1 MKLTDKF
8 FSLFKRDAILFF
20 ATLLTGIVIARQLG
34 PEMMGIW
41 TILLLI
47 PGYAEAFGRFQFD
60 VSAVYF
66 IGKKKAD
73 IGEVTFILHLVALIA
88 ALIIGCAFV
97 VGFEWFYQR
106 LFANI
111 EADVRTLAFVVLVIY
126 PLRLIYINY
135 SYLLIA
141 HEDIK
146 AYNMTVIIQALLTA
160 SLSIFLI
167 MALEMGIYGALVGS
181 LTGLS
186 ISIIYA
192 AYKVQRIARLRFSL
206 NVGLFVEM
214 TKYAVHYYFSGL
226 IGYFQNNVTS
236 LIAAVFIGPAQVA
249 FYAVGKSICEV
260 STRMVPVAVNTALF
274 PHVARLND
282 TDESGGLVARLF
294 RVTLLILIGSSVC
307 LSLLIKPV
315 VYVLYGSPY
324 YPLIIPFL
332 IMIPG
337 VVLVQSALVFSTFF
351 SGLGRPDLLPKASLF
366 PLLLQAVLSA
376 LMIPELGIIGAA
388 QSFSLSALVL
398 FLIQTTFFLR
408 LSKVGIG
415 QLVPGTQDVR
425 SVWGFVAGKLVT
437 LVPGW
442 RKGAGPGAGR

>member
-88 ALIIGCAFV
+88 ALLIGCVFL
-97 VGFEWFYQR
+97 VGFEWFYLR
-106 LFANI
+106 LFSNI
-111 EADVRTLAFVVLVIY
+111 ESDVRALAFVVLIIY
-126 PLRLIYINY
+126 PLRLVYINY

-141 HEDIK
+141 KEDIK
-146 AYNMTVIIQALLTA
+146 SYNMTVIIQAILTA

-167 MALEMGIYGALVGS
+167 VALEMGIYGALVGS

-186 ISIIYA
+186 VAIIYA
-192 AYKVQRIARLRFSL
+192 AFKVQRIARLRFSL
-206 NVGLFVEM
+206 NPGLFVEM
-214 TKYAVHYYFSGL
+214 SKYAVHYYFSGL

-274 PHVARLND
+274 PHVSRLD
-282 TDESGGLVARLF
+282 DKDESGLLVARLF
-294 RVTLLILIGSSVC
+294 RVTLLILVASSLC
-307 LSLLIKPV
+307 LSALIKPV
-315 VYVLYGSPY
+315 VFLLYGSAY
-324 YPLIIPFL
+324 YPLIVPFL

-337 VVLVQSALVFSTFF
+337 VVLVQSALVFSTYF
-351 SGLGRPDLLPKASLF
+351 SGLGRPDLLPKASII
-366 PLLLQAVLSA
+366 PLGLQALLSVL
-376 LMIPELGIIGAA
+376 LIPGLGVWGAA
-388 QSFSLSALVL
+388 LSFSLSALAL
-398 FLIQTTFFLR
+398 FLIQAVFYLH
-408 LSKVGIG
+408 LSKAGIG
-415 QLVPGTQDVR
+415 QLVPSVEDAR
-425 SVWGFVAGKLVT
+425 SVWNFVIDKLGLIFVRAT
-437 LVPGW
+437 P
-442 RKGAGPGAGR
+442 RP